1 MLPVAMKYTCLLFVF
16 SLASCVTGTKD
27 WDMQD
32 SNDSSMIADDVM
44 NPRSYSSDSLGAERR
59 GLEDREQRGLTG
71 DAEAEFQLDG
81 EVSASVG
88 TSF

>member
-1 MLPVAMKYTCLLFVF
+1 
-16 SLASCVTGTKD
+16 
-27 WDMQD
+27 MQD

-44 NPRSYSSDSLGAERR
+44 NPRSYSSDSLGTERR
-59 GLEDREQRGLTG
+59 VLEDGEQRDLTG
-71 DAEAEFQLDG
+71 EPEAEFQLDG